1 MKNVF
6 SKYIDSLQA
15 SVISSLEQVDGL
27 GKFKKDSWSRLEG
40 GGGLTMVLENGNVFE
55 KGGVNVSKVH
65 GKLPESMSTML
76 NTKDSDFY
84 ACGISIVL
92 HPKNPMVPTFHANLR
107 YFELYNNG
115 TLKDR
120 WFGGGLDLTP
130 YYIFE
135 NDVIHFH
142 ANCKSSCDKYDLSF
156 YNNYKKK
163 CDEYFW
169 NSHRNEARGVGG
181 LFFDYC
187 RENNE
192 MSVDKWFLFIK
203 EMGQCILNSYI
214 PIVEKRKNETFNELN
229 VNWQQIRRGR
239 YVEFNLLHDKGTLFG
254 LKTKGRIESILI
266 SMPPKVKWAY
276 DFNPAKGSN
285 EEKLVKILE
294 SPKNWV

>member
-27 GKFKKDSWSRLEG
+27 GKFKKDSWSRAEG

-142 ANCKSSCDKYDLSF
+142 AWK
-156 YNNYKKK
+156 
-163 CDEYFW
+163 
-169 NSHRNEARGVGG
+169 
-181 LFFDYC
+181 
-187 RENNE
+187 
-192 MSVDKWFLFIK
+192 
-203 EMGQCILNSYI
+203 
-214 PIVEKRKNETFNELN
+214 
-229 VNWQQIRRGR
+229 
-239 YVEFNLLHDKGTLFG
+239 
-254 LKTKGRIESILI
+254 
-266 SMPPKVKWAY
+266 
-276 DFNPAKGSN
+276 
-285 EEKLVKILE
+285 
-294 SPKNWV
+294 

>member
-27 GKFKKDSWSRLEG
+27 GKFKKDSWSRIEG

-115 TLKDR
+115 ALKDR

-192 MSVDKWFLFIK
+192 MSVDKWFSFIK

-276 DFNPAKGSN
+276 DFNPAKDSN